1 MKILESANSYIDKYE
16 TKLDD
21 IAKIAKFGKGPG
33 YPLIG
38 GSEIVTALESI
49 IRSVEVD
56 MRADRIDS
64 LDDYHLSRRYG
75 KRFDYI
81 FKCAD
86 ELISQA
92 SDLVEAAKQAKTL
105 ASKLKSDIEKAND
118 TFIKIEEEE

>member
-1 MKILESANSYIDKYE
+1 MKILESANNYIDKYE

-21 IAKIAKFGKGPG
+21 IAKLAKFGKGPG

-49 IRSVEVD
+49 IRTIDVD

-64 LDDYHLSRRYG
+64 LDDYYLSRYG
-75 KRFDYI
+75 KRFDSI

-92 SDLVEAAKQAKTL
+92 SDLVEAAKQARTL

-118 TFIKIEEEE
+118 TFIKIGEE

>member
-16 TKLDD
+16 AKLND
-21 IAKIAKFGKGPG
+21 IAKIAEFGKGPG
-33 YPLIG
+33 YPLIS
-38 GSEIVTALESI
+38 GSEIITALESI
-49 IRSVEVD
+49 IRTVDVD

-64 LDDYHLSRRYG
+64 LDDYHLSRYA
-75 KRFDYI
+75 KRFDYVV
-81 FKCAD
+81 KCAD

-118 TFIKIEEEE
+118 TFIKLEEE